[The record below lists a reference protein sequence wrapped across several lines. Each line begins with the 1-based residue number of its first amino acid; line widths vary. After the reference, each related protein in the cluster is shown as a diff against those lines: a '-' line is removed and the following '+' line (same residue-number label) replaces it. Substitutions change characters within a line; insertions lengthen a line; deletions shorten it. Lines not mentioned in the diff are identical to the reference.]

1 MELSKTLMLIA
12 FPVIG
17 YLFGSIPWGLVL
29 TKKFTSVDIRQ
40 EGSGNIGATNVRRV
54 AGTWLGILT
63 LAGDFTKGLIPVYLA
78 TQMAGTEFVRYE
90 IYGST
95 VALSAFLG
103 HLYPVFLGFRSGGK
117 GVATAAGCF
126 FVLSPFSCIV
136 CIVIFILVVFFS
148 RRVSA
153 ASLSAAAIL
162 PIAILVFTQSA
173 IMTGFAVVTSAFI
186 YFRHKDNIKRLVS
199 GNEPTLWSREK

>member
-103 HLYPVFLGFRSGGK
+103 HLYPVFLWFRSGGK

-173 IMTGFAVVTSAFI
+173 IMTGFAVVTSAII

>member
-1 MELSKTLMLIA
+1 MELSKIFILTGL
-12 FPVIG
+12 PVIG

-29 TKKFTSVDIRQ
+29 TKKFASVDIRQ

-54 AGTWLGILT
+54 AGNWLSILT

-78 TQMAGTEFVRYE
+78 TQMAGAEFVRHE
-90 IYGST
+90 IFGSA

-103 HLYPVFLGFRSGGK
+103 HLYPVFLGLRSGGK

-126 FVLSPFSCIV
+126 FVLSPFSCVV
-136 CIVIFILVVFFS
+136 CVLVFTLAVFFS
-148 RRVSA
+148 HRISA
-153 ASLSAAAIL
+153 GSLSAAAVL
-162 PIAILVFTQSA
+162 PIAIWGFTQSA

-186 YFRHKDNIKRLVS
+186 YFRHKENIKRLVS
-199 GNEPTLWSREK
+199 GTEPTLWSKEK